1 MDPAR
6 EAPVGVIGVVPPGL
20 LLAVPLTLL
29 LAQLLHAF
37 WHTGRCRYRA
47 VLLLTVAGVA
57 LGQLWDVAG
66 LPAVRLGQLNLL
78 PAILFAI
85 GLQPFGRRLSLRLP

>member
-1 MDPAR
+1 LSLIAL
-6 EAPVGVIGVVPPGL
+6 VPPGL
-20 LLAVPLTLL
+20 LLAVPFTLL
-29 LAQLLHAF
+29 LAQLLHAL
-37 WHTGRCRYRA
+37 WHSGRCRYRA

-57 LGQLWDVAG
+57 LGEVWDAVG
-66 LPAVRLGQLNLL
+66 LPALRLGELNVF